1 MCIVY
6 LNYNSGPRTSSFI
19 ILQYLS
25 CLTTALPLLPIYTY
39 HHACIFPETLVQ
51 ITSSFFICPFYYA
64 IKCDKNERSQEI
76 AKS

>member
-1 MCIVY
+1 MYIVY
-6 LNYNSGPRTSSFI
+6 LNYNSGPTTSSFI

-25 CLTTALPLLPIYTY
+25 SLATAQPLLPIYTY

-51 ITSSFFICPFYYA
+51 ITSSFFICPFYA

>member
-1 MCIVY
+1 MCIAY

-51 ITSSFFICPFYYA
+51 ITSSFFICPFYA